1 MIPYTKMYQNP
12 GKCGSIIYIRSCG
25 IYITSSILVAYLYSN
40 PEKDVT
46 LSLTGS
52 SLKPSA
58 PQGLRPVL
66 LSHSFVGLSPHI
78 YIQMYAYIYIYIYL
92 MAAATAADPKE
103 SHHGFV
109 EGTGRYGRAASSR
122 SAGLEPRC

>member
-1 MIPYTKMYQNP
+1 MWVTDLNYVKKERDRCLELLQKKGQRKLESTSLQCTDRQIFSAYI
-12 GKCGSIIYIRSCG
+12 SIYI
-25 IYITSSILVAYLYSN
+25 YT
-40 PEKDVT
+40 
-46 LSLTGS
+46 
-52 SLKPSA
+52 
-58 PQGLRPVL
+58 
-66 LSHSFVGLSPHI
+66 
-78 YIQMYAYIYIYIYL
+78 YIYL

>member
-1 MIPYTKMYQNP
+1 MSMNNISVVPINAENQKSPYIM
-12 GKCGSIIYIRSCG
+12 
-25 IYITSSILVAYLYSN
+25 
-40 PEKDVT
+40 
-46 LSLTGS
+46 
-52 SLKPSA
+52 
-58 PQGLRPVL
+58 
-66 LSHSFVGLSPHI
+66 
-78 YIQMYAYIYIYIYL
+78 YIYTYL